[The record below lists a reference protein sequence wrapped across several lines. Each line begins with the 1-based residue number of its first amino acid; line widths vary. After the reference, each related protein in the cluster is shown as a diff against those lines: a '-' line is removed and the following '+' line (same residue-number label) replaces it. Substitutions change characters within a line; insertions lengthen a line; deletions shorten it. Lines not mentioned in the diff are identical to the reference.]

1 MTENPASAAIPLA
14 DDEKNVPLM
23 LYTPNAMIWGEVIV
37 KQAIRASTWLR
48 TNAAPDKIVLNNA
61 KVIITS
67 TTKPL
72 QPASFRELIVPIS
85 AIGAYHLIPPASDP
99 LDYDPTE
106 PNRIMVPVVI
116 LFGST
121 KITGKMRM
129 TQQSNLQKYLD
140 VTHERFSSVYD
151 AVITNT
157 LLPSLG
163 TLKIPYLQARQEM
176 CIFGTL

>member
-1 MTENPASAAIPLA
+1 MTENPGSAAIPLA

-48 TNAAPDKIVLNNA
+48 TNAAPDKILVNNA
-61 KVIITS
+61 KFLL
-67 TTKPL
+67 TTTANAM
-72 QPASFRELIVPIS
+72 QPAAFRELIVPL
-85 AIGAYHLIPPASDP
+85 ATVGAYHLIPPASDP

-106 PNRIMVPVVI
+106 PNRIMMPVVI
-116 LFGST
+116 LLGST
-121 KITGKMRM
+121 KIIGKMRM
-129 TQQSNLQKYLD
+129 TQQSNLQKYLN
-140 VTHERFSSVYD
+140 VTHELFSSVYD

-157 LLPSLG
+157 VLPSLG
-163 TLKIPYLQARQEM
+163 TLRIPYLQVRQEM

>member
-1 MTENPASAAIPLA
+1 MTEIISHAALTIA
-14 DDEKNVPLM
+14 EDEKIIPLM
-23 LYTPNAMIWGEVIV
+23 LYTPNALIWGEVIV
-37 KQAIRASTWLR
+37 KQAIRGSTWLR

-61 KVIITS
+61 KLIPTT
-67 TTKPL
+67 TTKGL
-72 QPASFRELIVPIS
+72 QPSLFRELIVPVS
-85 AIGAYHLIPPASDP
+85 SVGAYHQIPPAIDP

-106 PNRIMVPVVI
+106 PNRMMVSVVVLI
-116 LFGST
+116 GSS

-140 VTHERFSSVYD
+140 VTHEAFSSVYD
-151 AVITNT
+151 AEITNL

>member
-1 MTENPASAAIPLA
+1 MTENPASAAIALA

-48 TNAAPDKIVLNNA
+48 TNAAPDKILVNNA
-61 KVIITS
+61 KFLL
-67 TTKPL
+67 TTTANAM
-72 QPASFRELIVPIS
+72 QPAAFRELIVPL
-85 AIGAYHLIPPASDP
+85 ATVGAYHLIPPASDP

-106 PNRIMVPVVI
+106 PNRIMMPVVI
-116 LFGST
+116 LLGST
-121 KITGKMRM
+121 KIIGKMRM
-129 TQQSNLQKYLD
+129 TQQSNLQKYLN
-140 VTHERFSSVYD
+140 VTHELFSSVYD

-157 LLPSLG
+157 VLPSLG
-163 TLKIPYLQARQEM
+163 TLRIPYLQVRQEM

>member
-1 MTENPASAAIPLA
+1 MTENPASTAISLA
-14 DDEKNVPLM
+14 DDEKNVPIM
-23 LYTPNAMIWGEVIV
+23 LYTPNALIWGEVIV

-67 TTKPL
+67 TTKSL
-72 QPASFRELIVPIS
+72 QPTSFRELIVPI
-85 AIGAYHLIPPASDP
+85 ATVGAYHLIPPASDP

-116 LFGST
+116 LLGST

-151 AVITNT
+151 AVITNL

-163 TLKIPYLQARQEM
+163 TLRIPYLQTRQEM